1 MDYTDS
7 GTMIT
12 QVLGDDEEVLVAE
25 IYNPLTK
32 ITLTTANS
40 ETASFIEIRDSNGV
54 SHLETYQKKM
64 VWSERSGRG
73 QWVYTGIAIP
83 RGMVENL
90 VNLGVDAAAT
100 ALAGALGLTVA
111 AVHHMIGFMGL
122 GWSMGEMLGRAL
134 DRNGNGWIGLYSRE
148 V

>member
-54 SHLETYQKKM
+54 SHLETYQKK
-64 VWSERSGRG
+64 WS
-73 QWVYTGIAIP
+73 
-83 RGMVENL
+83 
-90 VNLGVDAAAT
+90 
-100 ALAGALGLTVA
+100 GLNVQ
-111 AVHHMIGFMGL
+111 
-122 GWSMGEMLGRAL
+122 EE
-134 DRNGNGWIGLYSRE
+134 GNGFILE
-148 V
+148 